1 MYSLPLEYRLW
12 YYVLDLSN
20 SVKTWWS
27 LADLVEFLVDL
38 GEFSRITCRGGRGN
52 SPRRGEH
59 FILTSGWAQATNCQI
74 CSKMQEEGLTQQFR
88 TFIWLYPHTSYLW
101 RVRCCTW
108 AMGYCMGEK
117 KPDKQQ
123 ELVIFCCGDTNH
135 SLPATGLLCE
145 QQLAAKKGGAWQ
157 MGMELQVHRDEISQ
171 FPVSLMERYSL
182 LTADKDWQRTT
193 PMRST
198 KCWFDWR
205 CFFCTL
211 ISGSKVFSWGFNRCT
226 INSKVGNCSNA

>member
-12 YYVLDLSN
+12 YYMLDLSN

-59 FILTSGWAQATNCQI
+59 FILTSGWVQATNCQI

-123 ELVIFCCGDTNH
+123 ELVIFCFGDTNH

-145 QQLAAKKGGAWQ
+145 QQSAAKKGGAWQ
-157 MGMELQVHRDEISQ
+157 MGMELQVHRNYILQS
-171 FPVSLMERYSL
+171 PVSLMARYNF
-182 LTADKDWQRTT
+182 
-193 PMRST
+193 PN
-198 KCWFDWR
+198 
-205 CFFCTL
+205 
-211 ISGSKVFSWGFNRCT
+211 SW
-226 INSKVGNCSNA
+226 